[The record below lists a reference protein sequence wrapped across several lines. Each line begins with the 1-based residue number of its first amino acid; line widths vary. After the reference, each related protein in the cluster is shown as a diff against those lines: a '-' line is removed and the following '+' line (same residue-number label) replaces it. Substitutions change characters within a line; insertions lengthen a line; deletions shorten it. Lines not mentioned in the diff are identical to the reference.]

1 WGVIGHLHSVLDV
14 PEWREAYNAMLPEIS
29 GFYAEIGQ
37 NLALFEKY
45 KTLRESPEYAG
56 LSPVRQRILDN
67 EVRDFRLAGAELPDA
82 DKPRFKEIQEEL
94 SALAAKFSENLLDAT
109 NAHAEWITDEAMLA
123 GLPQDVIATARA
135 AAEKDGKPGWKF
147 TLHMPSYLPVM
158 QYAEDREVR

>member
-1 WGVIGHLHSVLDV
+1 
-14 PEWREAYNAMLPEIS
+14 
-29 GFYAEIGQ
+29 
-37 NLALFEKY
+37 
-45 KTLRESPEYAG
+45 
-56 LSPVRQRILDN
+56 
-67 EVRDFRLAGAELPDA
+67 
-82 DKPRFKEIQEEL
+82 EEL

-158 QYAEDREVR
+158 QYAEDREVRRRMYRAYATRASEHGEGKLDNGPLIERILALRAEESKLLGYADFAEVSLVPKMADTP